1 MRLLLRSTLTAG
13 LLAAL
18 AAPASA
24 QSRHDDS
31 LAVVRTVAAFHD
43 ALARGDSAAALGLLA
58 PDAVILESGSLESR
72 AEYRSHHLPAD
83 IEFARALPA
92 VRGPLA
98 VTISGETA
106 WATAT
111 SETRG
116 TFKER
121 QVNSVGA
128 ELMIL
133 SKGAAGWRI
142 RAIHWSARNRRS

>member
-1 MRLLLRSTLTAG
+1 MRLLVRGMLSAG
-13 LLAAL
+13 VVVAL
-18 AAPASA
+18 AVPAAA

-31 LAVVRTVAAFHD
+31 VAVARTVAAFHE
-43 ALARGDSAAALGLLA
+43 ALTRGDSAAALALLA
-58 PDAVILESGSLESR
+58 ADAVILESGSLETR

-83 IEFARALPA
+83 IEFARAVPA

-106 WATAT
+106 WVTAT

-128 ELMIL
+128 ELMVL
-133 SKGAAGWRI
+133 SKSVAGWRI
-142 RAIHWSARNRRS
+142 RAIHWSARTRRN